1 MRYDADVIVVGAG
14 NGGLTAAN
22 ELSSRGYKV
31 ILLEKHNLPGGVAT
45 SFVRGRFEYEASLH
59 ELCNVGTEER
69 PRDVRKLFDKIGL
82 NIDFINEK
90 TLFRTIVKGE
100 GGYDVTINAG
110 RDEFY
115 KSMLEYCP
123 ECEKSLKKFLKLLS
137 STSKA
142 LAYNDRKN
150 GKPNK
155 LVMLM
160 RYSSFL
166 VSASHPLD
174 DVLKSLGFEDKA
186 RSILETYWAYL
197 GVPAT
202 ELNAFH
208 YFEMLRGYVNG
219 GAGVPLHKSFNI
231 SVAIAEK
238 AMENGCDLRLNTEV
252 TKFIYENDKIVGVEA
267 GEDTYYAKEV
277 ISNII
282 PHNVA
287 NLMGRE
293 NVKERHKKLL
303 NARKFGISFLCIYIG
318 LDIPAE
324 DLNLDYSTFISGH
337 FFSDRKVLSKRFP
350 DLYVVN
356 CLNKA
361 VPDAT
366 PEGTSS
372 LFITVPVIPDY
383 FMEGVTAENY
393 NDFKIEAAK
402 HYIEDCEK
410 TLGIEIMSRIEEI
423 SIATPVTFAR
433 YFGAPDGTAY
443 GYELSRWDGV
453 IARML
458 DKRNKFSYDKL
469 TFCGGHG
476 ASGDGYG
483 VSYESGIEAGEK
495 VASKLRKAEIL
506 KMLKNKVIKRSKTNI
521 SKVYKEDI

>member
-1 MRYDADVIVVGAG
+1 LRYDADVIVVGAG

-59 ELCNVGTEER
+59 ELCNVGTEEK
-69 PRDVRKLFDKIGL
+69 PRDVRKLFDKIGI
-82 NIDFINEK
+82 NVDFINEK

-100 GGYDVTINAG
+100 GGYDVSIKAG
-110 RDEFY
+110 PEEFRQ
-115 KSMLEYCP
+115 SMIETCP
-123 ECEKSLKKFLKLLS
+123 ECEKSLKKLFKLLD
-137 STSKA
+137 STTHA
-142 LAYNDRKN
+142 LAYNDKKK

-160 RYSSFL
+160 RYSNFL
-166 VSASHPLD
+166 ISASHPLD
-174 DVLKSLGFEDKA
+174 DVLRSLGFEDKA
-186 RSILETYWAYL
+186 RSILETYWSYL

-219 GAGVPLHKSFNI
+219 GAGIPLHKSFNI

-238 AMENGCDLRLNTEV
+238 AMQNGCDLRLNTEV
-252 TKFIYENDKIVGVEA
+252 TKFIYENEKIIGVEA
-267 GEDTYYAKEV
+267 GGDTYYAKEI

-287 NLMGRE
+287 NLVGAEYIRE
-293 NVKERHKKLL
+293 RDKKLL
-303 NARKFGISFLCIYIG
+303 NARKFGISFLCVYIG
-318 LDIPAE
+318 LDIPRE
-324 DLNLDYSTFISGH
+324 KLNLNYTTFITSH
-337 FFSDRKVLSKRFP
+337 FFSDRKILNERFP
-350 DLYVVN
+350 DIYVVN
-356 CLNKA
+356 CLNAA

-372 LFITVPVIPDY
+372 LFITVPVIPQY

-393 NDFKIEAAK
+393 NEFKIEAAR
-402 HYIEDCEK
+402 HYIEDYEK
-410 TLGIEIMSRIEEI
+410 TLGIEIQSHIEEI

-433 YFGAPDGTAY
+433 YFAAPDGTAY

-458 DKRNKFSYDKL
+458 DKRNKFNYDRL

-483 VSYESGIEAGEK
+483 VTYESGIEAGEK
-495 VASKLRKAEIL
+495 VASRLRKAEIL
-506 KMLKNKVIKRSKTNI
+506 KMLKDKVKLPKSNKTKI
-521 SKVYKEDI
+521 YKEDM